1 MFKQE
6 QWHEVKTKHINWDD
20 LIMYAKVAWVRVVN
34 LLRLI
39 SIKLKP
45 FLIVSMKLEAVEMF
59 FIDGI

>member
-1 MFKQE
+1 
-6 QWHEVKTKHINWDD
+6 
-20 LIMYAKVAWVRVVN
+20 MYAKVAWVRVVN

-59 FIDGI
+59 LIDGI